1 MKGNVFWIEQH
12 WTLPPDHL
20 SIVVGG
26 ILSSKIRN
34 WKIDEERALQAE
46 IRARLEV
53 PHRRAREII
62 RRGGVQIAGKVVLD
76 PGYRPKIGDPVIV
89 NPEPMKIRTALR
101 KSFAEEMKILHKDR
115 HIMVVHKPAGMLTV
129 PTDEDEQEIC
139 LLGEISRQLRK
150 EGNKR
155 PALFVVQRLDRYTSG
170 ILAIARTT
178 DARDHLKQQ
187 LKNRKVERRY
197 LAISQGRSK
206 LDEGVC
212 RLPLFEDPRSMK
224 MRLARKGEQGKE
236 AVTRWKMLELR
247 GEHSI
252 IEAHLETG
260 RRNQIRVHLAA
271 VGLPIIGDSRYGVSS
286 PWISRPA
293 LHAETLSFSHPITM
307 QDLSFQ
313 VPLPQDI
320 AQAWDAIQPSS

>member
-1 MKGNVFWIEQH
+1 M
-12 WTLPPDHL
+12 
-20 SIVVGG
+20 
-26 ILSSKIRN
+26 SSKIRN
-34 WKIDEERALQAE
+34 WQIDEERALQAE
-46 IRARLEV
+46 IRARLDV
-53 PHRRAREII
+53 PHRRAKEII
-62 RRGGVQIAGKVVLD
+62 LRGGVQIAGKVVLD

-101 KSFAEEMKILHKDR
+101 KKFAEEMKILHKDR
-115 HIMVVHKPAGMLTV
+115 HIIVVHKPAGLLTV
-129 PTDEDEQEIC
+129 PTDEDEHEIC
-139 LLGEISRQLRK
+139 LLGEIARKLRK
-150 EGNKR
+150 EGEKR
-155 PALFVVQRLDRYTSG
+155 PSLFVVQRLDRYTSG
-170 ILAIARTT
+170 VLAIARTT
-178 DARDHLKQQ
+178 DAQDLLKQQ

-206 LDEGVC
+206 LDEGIC
-212 RLPLFEDPRSMK
+212 RLPLFEDPRSLK
-224 MRLARKGEQGKE
+224 MRLARKGEEGKE

-247 GEHSI
+247 GEHSL
-252 IEAHLETG
+252 IEVHLETG

-293 LHAETLSFSHPITM
+293 LHADSLSFFHPITM

-320 AQAWDAIQPSS
+320 EQAWQAIQPSS